1 MTDVIRV
8 GNCSGFYGDRLSA
21 MREMLDGGD
30 LDYLTG
36 DYLAELTMLI
46 LGRDRMK
53 DPAKGYAKTYLRQ
66 LENCLG
72 TAIDKGVTLVSNAG
86 GLAPAHLAAEIRAL
100 AERLGLEVSVAHVE
114 GDDLH
119 PRAAELGLGSPLTAN
134 AYLGAFGIARC
145 LDSGAQVVVTGRVT
159 DASVVVAPAISRFGW
174 GREDL
179 NPLAGAVVAGHVIE
193 CGTQATGGN
202 YSFFTEIADLR
213 HPGFPIAEIH
223 ADGSSVITKHE
234 GTGGAV
240 SIGTVTAQLMYEVT
254 GPRYLGPDVT
264 ARLDTV
270 RLSDDGPDRVRITG
284 VRGEAP
290 PSTLKV
296 SRNTLGGFRN
306 EMTFVVT
313 GLDIDAK
320 AELVRGQMTAAMT
333 APPRDVEWT
342 LARTD
347 HADADTEEAA
357 SALLR
362 VVVRDSDPKKVGR
375 AFSSAAVELALASYP
390 GFCVTAPPAEGSPYG
405 VFEAGYVDQA
415 VPQHVAVLADGTR
428 VDIDPP
434 SVTVEPAP
442 EESVPTEPAE
452 PIVEPTRDLPLGT
465 LAAARSGDKGGNA
478 NVGVWVRTDAEWD
491 WLRATLTG
499 DRIVALLPEAAA
511 STVRRYEFPHLRA
524 VNIVIEGILG
534 EGVASGARFDPQAK
548 GLGEWLRSRHV
559 PIPESLLPVSD
570 RAERGIA

>member
-66 LENCLG
+66 LEDCLG

-119 PRAAELGLGSPLTAN
+119 ARADELGLGSPLTAN

-179 NPLAGAVVAGHVIE
+179 DPLAGAVVAGHVIE

-202 YSFFTEIADLR
+202 YSFFTEITDLR

-270 RLSDDGPDRVRITG
+270 RLSDDAPDRVRITG

-313 GLDIDAK
+313 GLDIEAK

-442 EESVPTEPAE
+442 EESVTTEPVE
-452 PIVEPTRDLPLGT
+452 PIGEPTRDLPLGT

-478 NVGVWVRTDAEWD
+478 NVGVWVRTDAEWE
-491 WLRATLTG
+491 WLRATLTD
-499 DRIVALLPEAAA
+499 DRIVDLLPEAAA
-511 STVRRYEFPHLRA
+511 WTVRRYEFPHLRA